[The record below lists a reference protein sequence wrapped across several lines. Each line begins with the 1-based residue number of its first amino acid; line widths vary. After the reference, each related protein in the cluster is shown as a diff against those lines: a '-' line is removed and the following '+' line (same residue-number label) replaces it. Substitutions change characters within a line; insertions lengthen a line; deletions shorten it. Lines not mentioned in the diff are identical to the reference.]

1 MLKSYRWIVGVIFVL
16 VSLFFV
22 RDRFSLSKQA
32 AQESLA
38 FEVLGVEEREIVLS
52 VLSILDHRHKFQEVA
67 DQLDSTLKR
76 DLIPALVSDFDHVNH
91 IELRDGHGIVFPKN
105 FFNSDP
111 LTQEASLTVFLGVL
125 AKNPNFSGGSLA
137 KASKAKN

>member
-1 MLKSYRWIVGVIFVL
+1 MLKSYRWIVGVVFVL

-38 FEVLGVEEREIVLS
+38 FEVLGFEEREVVLS
-52 VLSILDHRHKFQEVA
+52 VLSRLDHRHKFQEVA

-76 DLIPALVSDFDHVNH
+76 DLIPALVSDFDHVH
-91 IELRDGHGIVFPKN
+91 QIELKDGHGIVFPKD

-111 LTQEASLTVFLGVL
+111 LAQDASMKAFLGVL

-137 KASKAKN
+137 KASKVKN